1 MNLTAIRRK
10 KFFSRLLW
18 LLAVLFLLLLV
29 VVAVFPFVYMA
40 IVSLMENVMS
50 MKLSANTLKKAVWS
64 LNNYKK
70 VLLTSNFARYLLN
83 SVIVSGMSC
92 LLSCLFSTMTAYA
105 FSKKQFAGRDRL
117 RGIFLATMMVPGECM
132 IIPMYLIAR
141 KLGLVNTLAAMIIPL
156 ISSAFGTT
164 MMYSF
169 MKNVPDELLEA
180 ADIDGC
186 GELRKFFSIVFPLV
200 KSAVVSLAIF
210 IFISS
215 WGLLLWPLLT
225 TTKMELSTVTM
236 AIARM
241 SGGEKAT
248 NFGYVMAGNT
258 LGFLPP
264 FILYCFLQKQFV
276 EGIALSGTK
285 G

>member
-10 KFFSRLLW
+10 EFFSRLLW

-92 LLSCLFSTMTAYA
+92 LFSCLFSTMTAYA

-169 MKNVPDELLEA
+169 MKNVPDELLES

-215 WGLLLWPLLT
+215 WGSLLWPLLT

>member
-64 LNNYKK
+64 MNNYKK

-215 WGLLLWPLLT
+215 WGSLLWPLLT

>member
-40 IVSLMENVMS
+40 IFSLMENVMS

-83 SVIVSGMSC
+83 SVIVFGMSC

-215 WGLLLWPLLT
+215 WGSLLWPLLT